1 MIREYWPSKLLRPSS
16 HPSLRILIVSSAC
29 ALFGLA
35 CLGRSPDVE
44 HYMLGTESASAPSGE
59 ASEGSSSL
67 AVLVGP
73 VVLPGYLERSKIA
86 RLASGGEVDLDEFT
100 RWLGGFEEN
109 FLRSLSLGLARE
121 LGSLKVVAYPS
132 SAPFPL
138 NYRVRLHV
146 DDLVLVDARDVLRV
160 RIRWALIEEG
170 GEKPAELFL
179 METELPVERGSNAG
193 LVRAHEAALS
203 QLTSSIARALRQAG
217 DRESEIGSNR

>member
-1 MIREYWPSKLLRPSS
+1 MSREYRPLKLLRPSS
-16 HPSLRILIVSSAC
+16 HSSLRILIVSSVC
-29 ALFGLA
+29 AFLGLA

-44 HYMLGTESASAPSGE
+44 HYMLGVESASAPSGE
-59 ASEGSSSL
+59 VSEGSSSL

-73 VVLPGYLERSKIA
+73 VVLPGYLERSEIA

-121 LGSLKVVAYPS
+121 LGSVKVVAYPS

-179 METELPVERGSNAG
+179 METELPVETGSNAG